1 MIAATHSCP
10 CGSGATFGECC
21 LQIHYTHAKATTAEA
36 LMRARYSA
44 FVVGNIDFLY
54 DTFHPTTRRFQNKNA
69 IEQWAKENKWMQLSI
84 LKATFSTVEF
94 EAHYLD
100 TTMEVQ
106 MHHEKSTFKQQ
117 GNLWYY
123 VDGR

>member
-1 MIAATHSCP
+1 MIAVTHSCP
-10 CGSGATFGECC
+10 CGSGAPFGECC
-21 LQIHYTHAKATTAEA
+21 LQIHHTHAKAITAEA

-54 DTFHPTTRRFQNKNA
+54 NTFHPTTRRFQNKNA

-94 EAHYLD
+94 EAYYLD

>member
-1 MIAATHSCP
+1 MTETTHSCP
-10 CGSGATFGECC
+10 CGSGLTFAECC
-21 LQIHYTHAKATTAEA
+21 QQVHSNYTKATTAEA

-54 DTFHPTTRRFQNKNA
+54 NTFHPTTRRFQNKNA
-69 IEQWAKENKWMQLSI
+69 IEQWAKENKWMQLNI

-100 TTMEVQ
+100 SELQVQ
-106 MHHEKSTFKQQ
+106 IHHEKSTFKQQ
-117 GNLWYY
+117 GDLWYY

>member
-10 CGSGATFGECC
+10 CGSGAPFGECC
-21 LQIHYTHAKATTAEA
+21 LQIHHTHAKATTAEA

-54 DTFHPTTRRFQNKNA
+54 NTFHPTTRRFQNKNA

-94 EAHYLD
+94 EAHSLD
-100 TTMEVQ
+100 ATMEVQ
-106 MHHEKSTFKQQ
+106 IHHEKSTFKQQ